1 MNLNK
6 NQIDKINVGGRGG
19 KEGIFAP
26 VLTEY
31 KRVSESLYDFVHV
44 KNNSKKIEI
53 KKQQNLQWFDAGKY
67 HDLTQDQKNILMMFV
82 NHVKGSVQ
90 SIYTIS
96 LGKFIETLCSD
107 SSYQEDGWTQENIE
121 AGHVQKVAFPRM
133 QVKVPLKVLDF
144 VERYPN
150 QVTKVY

>member
-6 NQIDKINVGGRGG
+6 NAIAKVNVGGRGG

-31 KRVSESLYDFVHV
+31 RRVSESLYDFVHV
-44 KNNSKKIEI
+44 KDSSKVEI

-67 HDLTQDQKNILMMFV
+67 HDLTVDQKNIMMMFV
-82 NHVKGSVQ
+82 NHVKGSVK

-96 LGKFIETLCSD
+96 LGEFIDTLCSD
-107 SSYQEDGWTQENIE
+107 SSYQEDGWTKENIK
-121 AGHVQKVAFPRM
+121 ACHVQKIAFPRM

-150 QVTKVY
+150 QVSKVY

>member
-67 HDLTQDQKNILMMFV
+67 HDLTQDQKNILMMRL
-82 NHVKGSVQ
+82 
-90 SIYTIS
+90 I
-96 LGKFIETLCSD
+96 L
-107 SSYQEDGWTQENIE
+107 
-121 AGHVQKVAFPRM
+121 RM
-133 QVKVPLKVLDF
+133 
-144 VERYPN
+144 
-150 QVTKVY
+150 

>member
-44 KNNSKKIEI
+44 KNNSKKIE
-53 KKQQNLQWFDAGKY
+53 
-67 HDLTQDQKNILMMFV
+67 
-82 NHVKGSVQ
+82 
-90 SIYTIS
+90 
-96 LGKFIETLCSD
+96 TLST
-107 SSYQEDGWTQENIE
+107 G
-121 AGHVQKVAFPRM
+121 A
-133 QVKVPLKVLDF
+133 
-144 VERYPN
+144 
-150 QVTKVY
+150 QVTGRFHVGTSSVLINETSMSVTAAGNVSVFKASLQRPHNTVCFLFVTVS

>member
-44 KNNSKKIEI
+44 KNNSKK
-53 KKQQNLQWFDAGKY
+53 
-67 HDLTQDQKNILMMFV
+67 
-82 NHVKGSVQ
+82 
-90 SIYTIS
+90 
-96 LGKFIETLCSD
+96 
-107 SSYQEDGWTQENIE
+107 
-121 AGHVQKVAFPRM
+121 
-133 QVKVPLKVLDF
+133 
-144 VERYPN
+144 
-150 QVTKVY
+150 TKVVEALFHYASSESDDSGVYLKMQ